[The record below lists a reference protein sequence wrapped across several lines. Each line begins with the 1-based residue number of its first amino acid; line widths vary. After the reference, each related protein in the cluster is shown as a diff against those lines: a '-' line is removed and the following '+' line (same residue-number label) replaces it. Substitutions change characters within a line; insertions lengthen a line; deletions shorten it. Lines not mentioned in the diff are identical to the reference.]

1 MFETTWSR
9 AILQQLWTPVSREE
23 LARDL
28 ELVERYHGG
37 FFTLLD
43 FSMALVVSSSAVVLK
58 LPNAVTL

>member
-1 MFETTWSR
+1 M
-9 AILQQLWTPVSREE
+9 SREE
-23 LARDL
+23 LAQDL